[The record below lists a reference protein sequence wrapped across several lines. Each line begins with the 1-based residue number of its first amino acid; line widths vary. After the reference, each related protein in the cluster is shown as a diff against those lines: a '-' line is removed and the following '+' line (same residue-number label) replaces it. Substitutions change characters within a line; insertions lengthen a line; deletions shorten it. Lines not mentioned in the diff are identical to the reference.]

1 MNTIE
6 KLGDDETFRQ
16 IVERSITSFEDN
28 ELTEVA
34 KYSFYNC
41 DKLASVIIPNAT
53 TLGEYAFRGCANLNS
68 LNLLKVASMGSNAF
82 YGCRLLPE
90 ISFPLLTTVPSS
102 AFYNCSE
109 LATLDL
115 PKVIRIFD
123 SAFCNTKVTALNFPL
138 VTSVGS
144 SAFSNCSSLSTA
156 KFPKATSIGSSAFSS
171 CSSMSSLIV
180 GTELGDETAICTLG
194 GTSSLPSSIGAIY
207 VPYTLQ
213 EQYKTATNWSSFAD
227 KIQAYDVPI
236 SCQSLTITAEDVPWY
251 KTSTII
257 HYEAVCT
264 YSIEGVMQT
273 ETKVFKGNIASDTF
287 STNTSEES
295 SRQVEISYTFLSKT
309 ATTTITQERY
319 RTDLVGGAIFYIDS
333 SADGVYEFYNI
344 NGELISDVAVGDKPY
359 SYRIITPGSKDKYYI
374 LHDEPYT
381 SLRWTYYKNGS
392 YVYTSL
398 GATGTEIG
406 TGKSNTA
413 TVLAADDGAY
423 AAANSN
429 GYPTIWYKLQQIR
442 NAYTGGNN
450 DWFVPSQREMQQAL
464 MAGLIPSPYHNSY
477 LWSSSE
483 LSSDSRTAWSV
494 RDTSAGSSDKSTT
507 SLPVFFTRAF

>member
-6 KLGDDETFRQ
+6 KLGDEETFRQ
-16 IVERSITSFEDN
+16 IVERSITSFIDD
-28 ELTEVA
+28 ELTSLY
-34 KYSFYNC
+34 KYSFYKC
-41 DKLASVIIPNAT
+41 KELQEV
-53 TLGEYAFRGCANLNS
+53 S
-68 LNLLKVASMGSNAF
+68 LSLVTELS
-82 YGCRLLPE
+82 E
-90 ISFPLLTTVPSS
+90 S
-102 AFYNCSE
+102 AFYECSK
-109 LATLDL
+109 LTAVDL
-115 PKVIRIFD
+115 PNVAKINSSVFR
-123 SAFCNTKVTALNFPL
+123 FCGLTEVNGPL
-138 VTSVGS
+138 VTYIGS
-144 SAFSNCSSLSTA
+144 SAFRDCPSLTNA
-156 KFPKATSIGSSAFSS
+156 KFPKATSIQDQAFYG
-171 CSSMSSLIV
+171 CSSLSSLIV
-180 GTELGDETAICTLG
+180 GTELDDETTICKLSS
-194 GTSSLPSSIGAIY
+194 TSSLPSSIEVIY

-264 YSIEGVMQT
+264 YSIKGMMQT
-273 ETKVFKGNIASDTF
+273 GTKVFKGDIVSNTF

-392 YVYTSL
+392 YVFNNL
-398 GATGTEIG
+398 GTRDQIG

-423 AAANSN
+423 AAADSN

-450 DWFVPSQREMQQAL
+450 DWFVPSWREMQQAL
-464 MAGLIPSPYHNSY
+464 TAGLIPSPYHNSY

-483 LSSDSRTAWSV
+483 LSSDSRNAWAV
-494 RDTSAGSSDKSTT
+494 RDTSASSSDKSTT

>member
-1 MNTIE
+1 MNTIDI
-6 KLGDDETFRQ
+6 LGDDETFRQ
-16 IVERSITSFEDN
+16 ILERSITSFEDN
-28 ELTEVA
+28 ELTKVGR
-34 KYSFYNC
+34 YSFYGC
-41 DKLASVIIPNAT
+41 DKLTDVSIPNAT
-53 TLGEYAFRGCANLNS
+53 TIDEYAFRGCTNLNS
-68 LNLLKVASMGSNAF
+68 LGLPKVTRMDNYAF
-82 YGCRLLPE
+82 SGCSLLPE
-90 ISFPLLTTVPSS
+90 ISFPLLTTVPLS
-102 AFYNCSE
+102 AFSGCTALSAFN
-109 LATLDL
+109 L
-115 PKVIRIFD
+115 PKVTRINN
-123 SAFCNTKVTALNFPL
+123 SAFSNSSLTSAEFPL
-138 VTSVGS
+138 VTRVAY
-144 SAFSNCSSLSTA
+144 SAFSNCKNLSAA
-156 KFPKATSIGSSAFSS
+156 KLPKATIIESYAFDN
-171 CSSMSSLIV
+171 CSSMASIIV
-180 GTELGDETAICTLG
+180 GTELDDETAICTLES
-194 GTSSLPSSIGAIY
+194 TSSFPSSIGAIY
-207 VPYTLQ
+207 VPYRLQ
-213 EQYKTATNWSSFAD
+213 DKYKTATNWSSFAD

-264 YSIEGVMQT
+264 YSIKGMMQT
-273 ETKVFKGNIASDTF
+273 GTKVFKGDIVSNTF

-507 SLPVFFTRAF
+507 SLPVFFIRAF